1 MRKLSSL
8 PLLAALCLL
17 LAPPVRADAISVSPG
32 EALLWNIRE
41 ELPLILILALLI
53 VTAVLIRK
61 FTKKK

>member
-1 MRKLSSL
+1 MRKLSNL

-17 LAPPVRADAISVSPG
+17 LVSPARADVISLSPG
-32 EALLWNIRE
+32 EALLSGIRE
-41 ELPLILILALLI
+41 GLPLILILALLV

>member
-8 PLLAALCLL
+8 PLLAALCLS
-17 LAPPVRADAISVSPG
+17 LALPARADAISVSPG

-41 ELPLILILALLI
+41 GLPLILILALLI
-53 VTAVLIRK
+53 ITAVLIRK